1 MQDKFGIKSESDY
14 DYSIA
19 ETEMK
24 NRSQKTEIKT
34 PRSRK
39 TEDTAIVSI
48 DTDASNIAEV
58 DAKIM
63 EYVVKDQDG
72 SYSCGICGKNSGKK
86 KDHAKN
92 HVETHMEGLSFPC
105 QSCGKTFRSRNSLS
119 FHKSKYH
126 RS

>member
-1 MQDKFGIKSESDY
+1 MAQRFQLDSDS
-14 DYSIA
+14 DNRPRK
-19 ETEMK
+19 TEM
-24 NRSQKTEIKT
+24 KT

-39 TEDTAIVSI
+39 TEDTAIISI

-63 EYVVKDQDG
+63 EYIVKNQDG
-72 SYSCGICGKNSGKK
+72 SYACDLCGKNSGKK

-105 QSCGKTFRSRNSLS
+105 QSCDKTFRSRESLRI
-119 FHKSKYH
+119 HKYSHKL
-126 RS
+126 